1 MSLGKYDYRV
11 KYRPRRYDQFWQGL
25 DDPTI
30 RTLVEQ
36 EKAVKYP
43 KGMIYCGDFGCGKTS
58 AARIRGMRTSCWHWD
73 QDPVEACGKCLGCQK
88 AMNSGDG
95 PDYHELDATQEKLRS
110 IIDNAMVSCNTLKRN
125 SHPYMPR
132 VFFIDEAHRASE
144 KAQAMI
150 LEEMQQHQE
159 HIFILSTREPG
170 RLQTKIRNY
179 CEMYLFK
186 HPPAEIVAA
195 RLEDVARKEGLTLHP
210 GVAQHIAERKKCVP
224 RDCLGTLYECTFV
237 SNDITMDDVNTV
249 LADQE

>member
-1 MSLGKYDYRV
+1 
-11 KYRPRRYDQFWQGL
+11 
-25 DDPTI
+25 
-30 RTLVEQ
+30 
-36 EKAVKYP
+36 
-43 KGMIYCGDFGCGKTS
+43 
-58 AARIRGMRTSCWHWD
+58 
-73 QDPVEACGKCLGCQK
+73 
-88 AMNSGDG
+88 
-95 PDYHELDATQEKLRS
+95 
-110 IIDNAMVSCNTLKRN
+110 
-125 SHPYMPR
+125 
-132 VFFIDEAHRASE
+132 
-144 KAQAMI
+144 MI